1 MQMTD
6 SNQQQNET
14 QVERIT
20 PSVDLSQPPS
30 LATPIIAQRTHEQ
43 RPF

>member
-6 SNQQQNET
+6 SNQQLNKT
-14 QVERIT
+14 QVDRIT
-20 PSVDLSQPPS
+20 PSGDLSQPPS
-30 LATPIIAQRTHEQ
+30 LATPTIAQWTHEQ